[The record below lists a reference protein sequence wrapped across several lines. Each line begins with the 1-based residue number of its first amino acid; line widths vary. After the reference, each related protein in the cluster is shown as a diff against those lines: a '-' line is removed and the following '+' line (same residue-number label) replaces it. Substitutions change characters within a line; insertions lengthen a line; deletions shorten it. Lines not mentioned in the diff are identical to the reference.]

1 MAYRGV
7 TLMMNISQ
15 FIESLIC
22 PHVTDTE
29 LALAYQQMAQ
39 DEVREG
45 EDLEWVEAL
54 MEDVADEAR

>member
-1 MAYRGV
+1 
-7 TLMMNISQ
+7 MMNISQ